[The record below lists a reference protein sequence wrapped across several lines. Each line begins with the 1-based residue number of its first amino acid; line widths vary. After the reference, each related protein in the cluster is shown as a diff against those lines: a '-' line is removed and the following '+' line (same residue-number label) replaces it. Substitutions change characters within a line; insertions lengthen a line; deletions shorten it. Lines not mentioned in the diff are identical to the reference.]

1 MNPNSAEITWA
12 SVWGQML
19 GLPSSTPQWLIAGV
33 LLVFVY
39 TLVILPCGAIMSYL
53 DRKIGADLQARVGPN
68 RAGRAGML
76 QPVADLLKLL
86 QKEPSPD
93 RNLWTWREALWL
105 GVHTMAL
112 YSTVAV
118 LPLGSMALLVDTD
131 MSAFLPFWALLV
143 LALGTM
149 LLGFSQ
155 GSVPGWF
162 GGVRVAAQALA
173 GAFPALVALLCAG
186 VRAGGFRWSVLAGS
200 QSASPLAWAAFSN
213 PFQFMAFVV
222 FMVAGLVLLGI
233 PPMDA
238 ALSVPDLH
246 GGVASHLHG
255 RRLTLF
261 RLGRFYGF
269 FMWSVIGVVLFLGA
283 WKLPGSVFSALR
295 ENDSYGVIQ
304 LLELAT
310 LLGKTFLLMLVVVWV
325 ARVNPR
331 SRVDQVTDFSW
342 KVLSPFSLA
351 ALIGAGL
358 WAGWRA
364 Y

>member
-1 MNPNSAEITWA
+1 MNPNMTDITWA
-12 SVWGQML
+12 TVWAHIF
-19 GLPSSTPQWLIAGV
+19 GLPVGTPEWLIASIC
-33 LLVFVY
+33 LALTFIF
-39 TLVILPCGAIMSYL
+39 VILPSGAVMAYL
-53 DRKIGADLQARVGPN
+53 DRKIGADFQARVGPN
-68 RAGRAGML
+68 RAGPSGVL
-76 QPVADLLKLL
+76 QPIADLLKLL
-86 QKEPSPD
+86 QKEATQDWS
-93 RNLWTWREALWL
+93 WREALWL

-118 LPLGSMALLVDTD
+118 LPLGSLMLLVDTD
-131 MSAFLPFWALLV
+131 MSAFLPFWATLV

-200 QSASPLAWAAFSN
+200 QSASPAAWAVVSS
-213 PFQFMAFVV
+213 PFQFVAFIVFVV
-222 FMVAGLVLLGI
+222 SGLVLLGI

-238 ALSVPDLH
+238 ALSQPDIH

-255 RRLTLF
+255 RRLSLF
-261 RLGRFYGF
+261 RLSRFYGF
-269 FMWSVIGVVLFLGA
+269 FLWSVIASVLFLGG
-283 WKLPGSVFSALR
+283 WVLPEGFFVALR
-295 ENDSYGVIQ
+295 EFNAYGTIQ
-304 LLELAT
+304 ALEL
-310 LLGKTFLLMLVVVWV
+310 LLLLIKTFFLMLIVVWV

-331 SRVDQVTDFSW
+331 SRVDQVTDFAW

-351 ALIGAGL
+351 ALIGAGF

-364 Y
+364 F